1 MAKSNVTALEFTHG
15 KSEKVYQMKNPQNE
29 KLLSLILDSWNKAV
43 VFVDTNHIIQYMNSP
58 AKKQYSKY
66 GNVIGKSIFDC
77 HNEKSGKIIRECFE
91 KLKNSLDEVLITD
104 SEKHRVY
111 MRSVS
116 DENGIL
122 IGYYERYEP
131 PVKK

>member
-1 MAKSNVTALEFTHG
+1 
-15 KSEKVYQMKNPQNE
+15 MKKQQNGN
-29 KLLSLILDSWNKAV
+29 LLSLILDSWNKAV

-66 GNVIGKSIFDC
+66 GDVIGKSIFDC
-77 HNEKSGKIIRECFE
+77 HNEKSGEIIRDCFE
-91 KLKNSLDEVLITD
+91 KLKNGLDEVLITD

-116 DENGIL
+116 DENGIF

-131 PVKK
+131 PVEK